1 MFNFKSGFIIG
12 REHFI
17 ITLSLYYNHKADT
30 RQHIDIFS
38 KVMKHINRRAR
49 TNPGVWETVSVV
61 VYLEQVVGM
70 IFHLWN

>member
-12 REHFI
+12 REYFI
-17 ITLSLYYNHKADT
+17 ITLSNHKADI

-38 KVMKHINRRAR
+38 KVTKHVNRRAR

>member
-1 MFNFKSGFIIG
+1 MFNFKSGVIIG
-12 REHFI
+12 REYFI
-17 ITLSLYYNHKADT
+17 ITLSFYCNHKADT

-38 KVMKHINRRAR
+38 KVMKYVNRRAR